1 MLYLLTE
8 CHEEKIHDEITVIG
22 VYTSKEKAEAA
33 IKAIIKEG
41 KERAESYNKQ
51 YAYDYCRICIKSK
64 NGCDECLYKF
74 EEYPNGY
81 IIIDGILEDS
91 YLLYIEEIELDQRIN

>member
-41 KERAESYNKQ
+41 KERAKSYNKQ
-51 YAYDYCRICIKSK
+51 YAHDHCRICDKSK
-64 NGCDECLYKF
+64 NGCNECLYTF

-81 IIIDGILEDS
+81 TIVDGIFEDH
-91 YLLYIEEIELDQRIN
+91 YILSIREVKLDQRIN